1 MMDVKIYINDEKV
14 SIDKP
19 VEKEILLEYPLSLRQ
34 VRTDLDCSLEYIP
47 VRFSVRTAE
56 VLRKAEILT
65 YRDLTSYTASQLL
78 RMKCLGRKTL
88 TEVQE
93 RLKMVGLELKAE

>member
-1 MMDVKIYINDEKV
+1 MDVKIYINDEKV

-34 VRTDLDCSLEYIP
+34 ARTDLDCSLEYIP
-47 VRFSVRTAE
+47 ARFSVRTMD
-56 VLRKAEILT
+56 VLGKAEILT

-78 RMKCLGRKTL
+78 RMKNLGRKTL

-93 RLKMVGLELKAE
+93 RLRLVGLELKAE

>member
-1 MMDVKIYINDEKV
+1 M
-14 SIDKP
+14 
-19 VEKEILLEYPLSLRQ
+19 
-34 VRTDLDCSLEYIP
+34 
-47 VRFSVRTAE
+47 RTAE

-78 RMKCLGRKTL
+78 RMKLLGRKTL

>member
-1 MMDVKIYINDEKV
+1 M
-14 SIDKP
+14 
-19 VEKEILLEYPLSLRQ
+19 EYPLSLRQ

-47 VRFSVRTAE
+47 ARFSVRTTD
-56 VLRKAEILT
+56 VLGRAEILT

-78 RMKCLGRKTL
+78 RMKNLGRKTL

-93 RLKMVGLELKAE
+93 RLKLVGLELKAE